1 MKIYLFN
8 PETGVYLGEDFA
20 DEAPMRRGAFVV
32 PPDATHIA
40 PPATGHGE
48 RLVFNVAEQRWYIR
62 QRPKTRG
69 EWVMNMPSLL
79 LLLVTLFSLP
89 ATLHAV
95 TYPFPESEPAYLKDD
110 VVMKAGSKLYL
121 FHSGTE
127 EVKKTINVNDVLT
140 VYREYPPEFSL
151 ETREVGKVKVLT
163 PLGDYYFDGEV
174 IKGEIKAGDL
184 AKKGTIA
191 CFVTSFKKSVHQQ

>member
-1 MKIYLFN
+1 MIVPLIL
-8 PETGVYLGEDFA
+8 PT
-20 DEAPMRRGAFVV
+20 VV
-32 PPDATHIA
+32 
-40 PPATGHGE
+40 
-48 RLVFNVAEQRWYIR
+48 
-62 QRPKTRG
+62 
-69 EWVMNMPSLL
+69 
-79 LLLVTLFSLP
+79 
-89 ATLHAV
+89 HAV
-95 TYPFPESEPAYLKDD
+95 TYPFPENEPAYLKDD
-110 VVMKAGSKLYL
+110 AVMKAGSKLYL

-191 CFVTSFKKSVHQQ
+191 CFITSFKKSIHQQ

>member
-1 MKIYLFN
+1 MKK
-8 PETGVYLGEDFA
+8 P
-20 DEAPMRRGAFVV
+20 
-32 PPDATHIA
+32 
-40 PPATGHGE
+40 
-48 RLVFNVAEQRWYIR
+48 
-62 QRPKTRG
+62 
-69 EWVMNMPSLL
+69 LL
-79 LLLVTLFSLP
+79 LLPLVALFFLP
-89 ATLHAV
+89 VAVQAV

-151 ETREVGKVKVLT
+151 ETREVGKVKVIS

-174 IKGEIKAGDL
+174 IRGEVKAGDM

-191 CFVTSFKKSVHQQ
+191 CFITSFKKSVHQQ

>member
-89 ATLHAV
+89 ATLTV
-95 TYPFPESEPAYLKDD
+95 IEN
-110 VVMKAGSKLYL
+110 ML
-121 FHSGTE
+121 FFNDKTRMLFGDAKSTLQNLVS
-127 EVKKTINVNDVLT
+127 EVK
-140 VYREYPPEFSL
+140 SL
-151 ETREVGKVKVLT
+151 
-163 PLGDYYFDGEV
+163 
-174 IKGEIKAGDL
+174 
-184 AKKGTIA
+184 
-191 CFVTSFKKSVHQQ
+191 

>member
-1 MKIYLFN
+1 MKK
-8 PETGVYLGEDFA
+8 P
-20 DEAPMRRGAFVV
+20 
-32 PPDATHIA
+32 
-40 PPATGHGE
+40 
-48 RLVFNVAEQRWYIR
+48 
-62 QRPKTRG
+62 
-69 EWVMNMPSLL
+69 LL
-79 LLLVTLFSLP
+79 LLPLVALFFLP
-89 ATLHAV
+89 VAVQAV
-95 TYPFPESEPAYLKDD
+95 TYPFPESEPACLKDD
-110 VVMKAGSKLYL
+110 AVMKAGSKLYL

-174 IKGEIKAGDL
+174 IKGKIKPGDL

-191 CFVTSFKKSVHQQ
+191 CYITSFRKNSHQL